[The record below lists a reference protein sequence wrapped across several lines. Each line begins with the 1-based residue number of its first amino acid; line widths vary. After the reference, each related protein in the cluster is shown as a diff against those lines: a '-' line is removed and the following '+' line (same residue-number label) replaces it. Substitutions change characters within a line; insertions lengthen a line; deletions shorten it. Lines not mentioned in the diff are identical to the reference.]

1 MAASVSG
8 PSSKVGTMSNTT
20 ETAMAA
26 RLCREGID
34 IGATCGL
41 AIPSGDVR
49 PEQLHVIRVADPAR
63 PVAIEGWNG
72 YSIPQRM
79 HVTARQA
86 AELIGLLAQALVTE
100 TP

>member
-1 MAASVSG
+1 MSG

-20 ETAMAA
+20 EPVRPA
-26 RLCREGID
+26 RLCREGTKV
-34 IGATCGL
+34 GTTYGL
-41 AIPSGDVR
+41 SITSSDDAS
-49 PEQLHVIRVADPAR
+49 PEQVYVFRVANPAR

-79 HVTARQA
+79 HLTTRQT
-86 AELIGLLAQALVTE
+86 AELIGLLSQALVTE